1 LGGEFDEIPVQS
13 IAWEVAADQVTGSS
27 SPCRLRV
34 EPEFLGQVLPELAS
48 RVELDRSGNLTQS
61 VIGQVF
67 VVDPQSG
74 FWESWL
80 GWVFLYWNREPP
92 ISLLH
97 SVEEKTFLNCGLRR
111 LEAL

>member
-1 LGGEFDEIPVQS
+1 MQTARQVEQGIREGLFARRLGGEFNEIPVQS

-27 SPCRLRV
+27 PPCRLRV

-48 RVELDRSGNLTQS
+48 GVELDRGGNLTQS

-80 GWVFLYWNREPP
+80 G
-92 ISLLH
+92 
-97 SVEEKTFLNCGLRR
+97 
-111 LEAL
+111 